1 MYRRILVELVLV
13 VSVAI
18 ILLWVIPCYT
28 FCSAETTYVLSVR
41 IFGLILIALWIVR
54 TARLAKEQQG

>member
-1 MYRRILVELVLV
+1 MYRRLLVELILI
-13 VSVAI
+13 VSIAI

-41 IFGLILIALWIVR
+41 VFGLILIVLWIVR
-54 TARLAKEQQG
+54 TARVTRSG